1 MNLNDEQNELKILS
15 DLYDLTYETR
25 NIPSILSDSTEEHIW
40 MWVPYNVCEEIL
52 PLLTKASGIEW
63 DDNCKAILGTD
74 SLCIDLNEMFAA
86 ADLDYEFIQALS
98 GIKLKNC
105 EVSKWREY

>member
-1 MNLNDEQNELKILS
+1 MNLNDEQKELKILS

-40 MWVPYNVCEEIL
+40 MWVPYNVCDEIL

-98 GIKLKNC
+98 GIKL
-105 EVSKWREY
+105 EMEEEYK